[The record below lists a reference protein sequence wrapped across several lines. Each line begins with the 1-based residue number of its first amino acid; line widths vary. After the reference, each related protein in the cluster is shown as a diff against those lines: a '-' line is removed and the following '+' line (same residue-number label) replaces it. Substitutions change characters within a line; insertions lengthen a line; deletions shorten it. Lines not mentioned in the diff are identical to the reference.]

1 MKTFS
6 SFYRYLGAFVLIGSS
21 LVALAVE
28 TPPMLA
34 TTFYRAINMNGSAV
48 TLDGNSWVSSTGAS
62 NFSFTG
68 TPFANQTVTLNP
80 GTDAT
85 RASMI
90 RSSVYGNVTANMSA
104 VPSGY
109 YKVYIYVWEDNSP
122 ETITINVEGT
132 AAVTNYNTGSAGA
145 WAKLGPFLRNVTDG
159 TLNIATT
166 GGSANVSGIEVWSS
180 SAPPV
185 VANAI
190 PDHVAVVNEAF
201 NYTLA
206 LNAFTDPDAGT
217 TLTLSAAQSNGSAL
231 PSWLTFNASTRKF
244 SGTALTANLGT
255 ITVRV
260 TATDGDTSVSDDF
273 TLTVVNGF
281 YRAVD
286 LFGSAITIDGNAWEG
301 NTTTNFTST
310 GPTNTDQSITLT
322 PSTDANR
329 ATMIRSSLHSN
340 ATANF
345 TSVPNGLYDV
355 YIYVW
360 EDSNPTPYSITLEGS
375 TIVSNA
381 SSGLKGEWSKLGP
394 FRRTISDGAINIV
407 LTGGVGMSGI
417 EVRRAS
423 TGEVPLTVNIAPQNV
438 KLAVGQ
444 AAQLNKAVLPDNGSN
459 QTVNWASS
467 NTAIATVSSSGLV
480 RAVSVGTATITAT
493 STLGAYSGTST
504 ITVIGAGANM
514 IANPEF
520 DNGMS
525 SWYITDVAGTPA
537 NSSSV
542 VQNAS
547 LSGANALYVDIA
559 NTNVD
564 IWRYQVFTTLAARL
578 EVGKNYRISFM
589 AKSQA
594 NRNLTATL
602 CGSSSNMN
610 YSYNTV
616 AVTAA
621 AQTFSVNFTCSDANV
636 NNEGGFYFA
645 FYAGIGALNDVWIDK
660 VIVEDVTGITQVS
673 SVSVSPTTLNLTM
686 GSTGQL
692 TKTIS
697 PSNATNQ
704 TVTWTS
710 SNPSVATVNATGLVT
725 AVATGTTTVTV
736 QTENG
741 GKVANAS
748 VNVSGI
754 AVTGITA
761 GPANVNIPAGNT
773 LKLTPVI
780 APVNATN
787 KNVNWVSANT
797 AIATVDANGVVTAV
811 SQGLTTIT
819 GTTVSGGFKA
829 VTNIYVLPAAADFI
843 VNGEF
848 NNGTTV
854 WQLVDT
860 TTPLGAG
867 ISVVTNASMSGT
879 NALRVDVQNSNNEGS
894 ALQLKQQLGRRL
906 RNGMTYRITFLAKA
920 ESNRQV
926 TLVLSGAS
934 ATYFSQ
940 VFDVTTT
947 AQRFTVDYT
956 SNSGAISSDSQ
967 FFMKVYL
974 ANGVVSDVW
983 LDDVT
988 MMDVTPYMAAT
999 DVTVAPSSATLSVGE
1014 ILQIT
1019 PNILPVNATNIA
1031 VSWSSSSPAIAS
1043 VSSTGAITAAGVGS
1057 AVITANTLDGNHT
1070 KPVNITVTAAQV
1082 NSLSQVLEN
1091 FAFQYKYDGRK
1102 RMTQKKVPGADWVY
1116 MVYDDRDRLVLTQD
1130 GEQRKGN
1137 KWTFTKYDALNRPV
1151 LTGIYTNAAS
1161 LDVMQS
1167 AVDNFYAV
1175 VDDPGNTGE
1184 RFETTGGTVHGYT
1197 NNSFPGVTDANSFLT
1212 ATYYDDYAFKSG
1224 FDSKYNYDNNQLTAS
1239 GGQAQ
1244 ESTRF
1249 ERVIGQVT
1257 GAKVKN
1263 LETNDWYWTINY
1275 YDDHY
1280 RVIQSIS
1287 DNVKGGTNKLTNV
1300 YDFVGEILRTKN
1312 DHSISTGPIASTER
1326 RMVYDHVGRLLQT
1339 DQKTDVPDHP
1349 SDLGFVTLAKNQ
1361 YNELGQLVTKGLHS
1375 TDNGATVKQQVDYR
1389 YNVRGWL
1396 TRINDSELSSLD
1408 GGPKDF
1414 FGMNLGYDN
1423 SLALSGGVGRFNGNI
1438 SAIKYSSNL
1447 GLSAFDPISEIFGPT
1462 ERGYAFSYD
1471 ALNRLENADHHERK
1485 LQWDPSTSYDERGIQ
1500 YDLNGNIQLLSR
1512 SGKDGSAMDALGYT
1526 YRGNQLVAVLD
1537 NDHNPEGFK
1546 DENKLGT
1553 DYLYDK
1559 NGRMTTD
1566 LNKGISLIIYNHL
1579 NLPSR
1584 VQKNTGEYV
1593 RYYYDAT
1600 GGKLRQE
1607 VYNASNV
1614 LQKRSD
1620 YVGEYFYENDTLRFI
1635 NHEEGR
1641 IVVNE
1646 GEPEYQYMLKDHLG
1660 NVRVTFTGKTSTE
1673 TFTATMEEATQA
1685 QEQNNFN
1692 NYNSTLNDLFD
1703 HTDEGDVYNRSLVLN
1718 GGVGRQIG
1726 LAKSFSVSLGDK
1738 ISAKVYAKY
1747 LGTSGSASGLGN
1759 FATALVSAF
1768 GLTPPGAID
1777 APGAYAALNDIG
1789 VELASGLHPDV
1800 DQDAPKAF
1808 LNMLIFDKNYKLV
1821 EFAFK
1826 QVHAEFEQIG
1836 VDKSED
1842 SFDELI
1848 IEKVIGQEGYVYLYL
1863 SNEEPNELQV
1873 GFDDYE
1879 VKREGGGIVQLE
1891 EYYPF
1896 GLAFN
1901 SYSRENSTTQE
1912 FKYNGKE
1919 EQNELSLG
1927 WLDYGW
1933 RMYDPAIARWH
1944 APDPFADKFM
1954 SWSPYNYVANNPV
1967 IFLDPDGRII
1977 EGDVDRVEDLKDEAN
1992 RLKGVEAKR
2001 QAKLQNKI
2009 DKRSAAG
2016 KSTALQE
2023 RRMANSKERV
2033 NQIDG
2038 ALNEISAM
2046 ERSETV
2052 YYINSDYQE
2061 QPDGTSGETRY
2072 ENGKVMV
2079 NVSKSYGLH
2088 GLAHEL
2094 KHAYQFESR
2103 QLDFYSMT
2111 GQPGLLYDIGDEV
2124 AAFKRQ
2130 FAFNSSSLGS
2140 AKRFSDITPSFVSKL
2155 NAVYNTM
2162 PQTNLNAC
2170 SKLLTM
2176 QVAYD
2181 MVRKHINFLNGNP
2194 ANAGVTYEDTAYSNL
2209 ILKE

>member
-1 MKTFS
+1 M
-6 SFYRYLGAFVLIGSS
+6 V
-21 LVALAVE
+21 
-28 TPPMLA
+28 
-34 TTFYRAINMNGSAV
+34 TTFYRAINMNGSAT

-62 NFSFTG
+62 NFFFTG
-68 TPFANQTVTLNP
+68 TPFANQSVTLNP
-80 GTDAT
+80 ATDAT

-206 LNAFTDPDAGT
+206 SNAFTDPDAGT
-217 TLTLSAAQSNGSAL
+217 TLTLSAALSNGSAL

-244 SGTALTANLGT
+244 SGTPLTANLGT

-260 TATDGDTSVSDDF
+260 TATDNDTSVSDDF

-301 NTTTNFTST
+301 STTTNFTST

-423 TGEVPLTVNIAPQNV
+423 TGEVPLTVNVAPQNV

-459 QTVNWASS
+459 QTVNWTSS

-520 DNGMS
+520 DSGMS
-525 SWYITDVAGTPA
+525 NWYITDVAGTPA

-616 AVTAA
+616 AVTTA

-645 FYAGIGALNDVWIDK
+645 FYAGIGTLNDVWIDK
-660 VIVEDVTGITQVS
+660 VLVEDVTGITQVS
-673 SVSVSPTTLNLTM
+673 SVSVSPTTLNVTM
-686 GSTGQL
+686 GSTSQI

-725 AVATGTTTVTV
+725 AVATGTATITV

-741 GKVANAS
+741 GKVANAT

-819 GTTVSGGFKA
+819 GTTVSGGFAA
-829 VTNIYVLPAAADFI
+829 VTNTYVLPAAGDFI
-843 VNGEF
+843 ANGEF
-848 NNGTTV
+848 NSGTTG

-867 ISVVTNASMSGT
+867 ISVVTNASMSGS
-879 NALRVDVQNSNNEGS
+879 NALRVDVQNTSNEGP

-906 RNGMTYRITFLAKA
+906 RNGMTYRMTFLAKA

-926 TLVLSGAS
+926 TLVLAGATT
-934 ATYFSQ
+934 TYFSQ
-940 VFDVTTT
+940 AINLTTT
-947 AQRFTVDYT
+947 AQRFTVDYS

-967 FFMKVYL
+967 FFLKVYL
-974 ANGVVSDVW
+974 ANGVISDVW

-988 MMDVTPYMAAT
+988 MMDVTPYVAAT
-999 DVTVAPSSATLSVGE
+999 NVTVAPASAILSVGE

-1019 PNILPVNATNIA
+1019 PNVLPSNATNIS
-1031 VSWSSSSPAIAS
+1031 VSWSSSNPAIAS
-1043 VSSTGAITAAGVGS
+1043 VSITGAITAAGVGG

-1070 KPVNITVTAAQV
+1070 KAVNVTVTAAQV
-1082 NSLSQVLEN
+1082 NSFSQVLEN
-1091 FAFQYKYDGRK
+1091 FAFQYKYDSRK
-1102 RMTQKKVPGADWVY
+1102 RMTQKKVPGADWIY

-1130 GEQRKGN
+1130 GEQRKRDE
-1137 KWTFTKYDALNRPV
+1137 WMFTKYDALNRPV
-1151 LTGIYTNAAS
+1151 LTGIWSDTS
-1161 LDVMQS
+1161 SIERMQS
-1167 AVDNFYAV
+1167 EVNLFYDAIGTS
-1175 VDDPGNTGE
+1175 GNTNNW
-1184 RFETTGGTVHGYT
+1184 FEDIGQVVHGYT
-1197 NNSFPGVTDANSFLT
+1197 NNSFPRLAIVNSYLT
-1212 ATYYDDYAFKSG
+1212 ATYYDDYSFRDALNSSRYG
-1224 FDSKYNYDNNQLTAS
+1224 YDSAQLADYENGMIQETDYFD
-1239 GGQAQ
+1239 
-1244 ESTRF
+1244 
-1249 ERVIGQVT
+1249 RVRGQVT
-1257 GAKVKN
+1257 GSKVKN

-1275 YDDHY
+1275 YDDNY
-1280 RVIQSIS
+1280 RLIQSIT
-1287 DNVKGGTNKLTNV
+1287 DNVKGGTNRMTHV
-1300 YDFVGEILRTKN
+1300 YDFVGKVLRTKT
-1312 DHSISTGPIASTER
+1312 DHSTTSGQVSSVQRRMYYDAAGRISHMDHKTIIVGHESEPIFIPIANS
-1326 RMVYDHVGRLLQT
+1326 
-1339 DQKTDVPDHP
+1339 
-1349 SDLGFVTLAKNQ
+1349 S
-1361 YNELGQLVTKGLHS
+1361 YNELGQLITKRLHL
-1375 TDNGATVKQQVDYR
+1375 TDDWYNKGQQVDYR
-1389 YNVRGWL
+1389 YNIRGWL
-1396 TRINDSELSSLD
+1396 TGINNSDSQLNSMD
-1408 GGPKDF
+1408 GGPVDF
-1414 FGMNLGYDN
+1414 FGMNLGYEN
-1423 SLALSGGVGRFNGNI
+1423 AFGLTGGTGQFNGNI
-1438 SAIKYSSNL
+1438 SAVKYSTNL
-1447 GLSAFDPISEIFGPT
+1447 GLGLNDAELEIFEPT
-1462 ERGYAFSYD
+1462 ERGYAYTYD
-1471 ALNRLENADHHERK
+1471 ALNRLKDADHQERTT
-1485 LQWDPSTSYDERGIQ
+1485 QWNSSSSFDERGID
-1500 YDLNGNIQLLSR
+1500 YDLNGNIMHLSR
-1512 SGKDGSAMDALGYT
+1512 SGKNGSSMDALGYQ
-1526 YRGNQLVAVLD
+1526 YRGNQLLSVSD
-1537 NDHNPEGFK
+1537 SQDDEEGFK
-1546 DENKLGT
+1546 DGNAVGT
-1553 DYLYDK
+1553 DYLYDA
-1559 NGRMTTD
+1559 NGNMISD
-1566 LNKGISLIIYNHL
+1566 LNKGISLITYNHL

-1584 VQKNTGEYV
+1584 VQKNTGEYI
-1593 RYYYDAT
+1593 RYYYDAV
-1600 GGKLRQE
+1600 GVKLRQE
-1607 VYNASNV
+1607 VYNANNE
-1614 LQKRSD
+1614 LKKKSD
-1620 YVGEYFYENDTLRFI
+1620 YIGEYFYENDTLQFI

-1641 IVVNE
+1641 VVLSDSI
-1646 GEPEYQYMLKDHLG
+1646 PEYQYMIKDHLG
-1660 NVRVTFTGKTSTE
+1660 NVRVTFTSAPKSNTYTASME
-1673 TFTATMEEATQA
+1673 TATQSE
-1685 QEQNNFN
+1685 EQNNFSG
-1692 NYNSTLNDLFD
+1692 YNSTVNDLLD
-1703 HTDEGDVYNRSLVLN
+1703 HTDAGTAYDRVLVLN
-1718 GGVGRQIG
+1718 GGYNGQVG
-1726 LAKSFSVSLGDK
+1726 LAKSFSVMPGDK
-1738 ISAKVYAKY
+1738 ITAKVYAKY
-1747 LGTSGSASGLGN
+1747 TGASGQPSALSG
-1759 FATALVSAF
+1759 FATALTSAF
-1768 GLTPPGAID
+1768 GL
-1777 APGAYAALNDIG
+1777 APAGVVDGPTAYGALNDIG
-1789 VELASGLHPDV
+1789 AILATGDHPGD
-1800 DQDAPKAF
+1800 DDDRPKAY
-1808 LNMLIFDKNYKLV
+1808 LNVLVFDKNYHLIDFAFDQLGEEYWQIGAVKSAHDELLV
-1821 EFAFK
+1821 EVNIR
-1826 QVHAEFEQIG
+1826 QP
-1836 VDKSED
+1836 
-1842 SFDELI
+1842 
-1848 IEKVIGQEGYVYLYL
+1848 GYVYTFL
-1863 SNEEPNELQV
+1863 SNEEPYELQV
-1873 GFDDYE
+1873 GFDDYDLKHE
-1879 VKREGGGIVQLE
+1879 QSSIVQLE
-1891 EYYPF
+1891 DYYPF
-1896 GLAFN
+1896 GLTFN
-1901 SYSRENSTTQE
+1901 SYSRENSTQNQYQ
-1912 FKYNGKE
+1912 YNGKE
-1919 EQNELSLG
+1919 LQDELGLG
-1927 WLDYGW
+1927 WLDYGA
-1933 RMYDPAIARWH
+1933 RMYQPELGRWGVIDNK
-1944 APDPFADKFM
+1944 AEKYILN
-1954 SWSPYNYVANNPV
+1954 SPYVYAANNPV
-1967 IFLDPDGRII
+1967 IFIDPDGNEIGNPNSESTQRI
-1977 EGDVDRVEDLKDEAN
+1977 
-1992 RLKGVEAKR
+1992 
-2001 QAKLQNKI
+2001 
-2009 DKRSAAG
+2009 
-2016 KSTALQE
+2016 KSTLLKTETGAKIWKQMESSKRVIYFHIASGDSKTDKGIQQRLRGQGAQAETVTGKMYSKVKEGQNVSDNEKESAYSFNE
-2023 RRMANSKERV
+2023 RTGEYDKTSDWDETHV
-2033 NQIDG
+2033 IIDG
-2038 ALNEISAM
+2038 QLLEENEVI
-2046 ERSETV
+2046 SETV
-2052 YYINSDYQE
+2052 
-2061 QPDGTSGETRY
+2061 GEVT
-2072 ENGKVMV
+2072 GSALTDVA
-2079 NVSKSYGLH
+2079 
-2088 GLAHEL
+2088 AHEG
-2094 KHAYQFESR
+2094 KHTLQNYADFAKGKKDPKTGKFTNPKNDKDKGAGRSKQHDERRHEKEADAVGKKAR
-2103 QLDFYSMT
+2103 QEL
-2111 GQPGLLYDIGDEV
+2111 
-2124 AAFKRQ
+2124 
-2130 FAFNSSSLGS
+2130 NS
-2140 AKRFSDITPSFVSKL
+2140 
-2155 NAVYNTM
+2155 N
-2162 PQTNLNAC
+2162 
-2170 SKLLTM
+2170 
-2176 QVAYD
+2176 
-2181 MVRKHINFLNGNP
+2181 
-2194 ANAGVTYEDTAYSNL
+2194 
-2209 ILKE
+2209 